1 MDNAQNCD
9 TYINI
14 PSSQT
19 YGHYFQ
25 NNYLSVRVREYKL
38 QAKECFPG
46 CTSYTASNGKFNMD
60 GGKGN
65 AMERNET
72 DAGFFFKD

>member
-1 MDNAQNCD
+1 MDKAQNCD

-19 YGHYFQ
+19 YGYYLQ
-25 NNYLSVRVREYKL
+25 NNYSSVRVMEYKL

-46 CTSYTASNGKFNMD
+46 CTSYTTGNSLWMVE
-60 GGKGN
+60 KG
-65 AMERNET
+65 MPWKET
-72 DAGFFFKD
+72 KLI